1 MAADGEGFVERAGR
15 RGGRRLPEPAADR
28 RAAYAAAFGLRL
40 RHPGKSAA
48 TTLSVGQR
56 QAFAR
61 GFAMAGVSGLTA
73 PELMI
78 GITGLLGV
86 AVFGAI
92 LIFRVWL
99 YAVGS
104 RSGELTAADD
114 WVPAEGDDWPVYTLL
129 IALKDEAETAPQLA
143 AALRALDY
151 PAGRLDLKLLIETGD
166 ETTRFAL
173 QRERWPDGAELLI
186 VPPGLPRTKPRALN
200 YGLARA
206 QGEFV
211 VVYDAEDRPHP
222 DHLKAA
228 VRTFR
233 TAGAGLACVQ
243 APLAGDGAYG
253 WIAGQWAL
261 EYAVQFRRLLPGQA
275 RLGLSLALGGTSNH
289 FRRAALEGAGGWDAW
304 NVTEDADLGLRLAR
318 AGLRVGMIAP
328 PTREAPPEQLLVWV
342 NQRSRWLKGFVQ
354 TWLVVMR
361 RPREAVRELG
371 LAGFAAMQLTLG
383 AAILSALVH
392 GPWAVWLALALLL
405 PGVGV
410 APAFLMLAAAS
421 YAAGMA
427 MALAAPGKKDWR
439 RLVLAA
445 TLPVYW
451 PLQSIA
457 MGRAIYGLAKCPHFW
472 AKTPH
477 RV

>member
-1 MAADGEGFVERAGR
+1 MAADGEGFFERAGR

-40 RHPGKSAA
+40 RYPGKSAA

-92 LIFRVWL
+92 LLFRIWL
-99 YAVGS
+99 YAAGS
-104 RSGELTAADD
+104 RSGAATAADS
-114 WVPAEGDDWPVYTLL
+114 WAPAEGDDWPVYTLL

-166 ETTRFAL
+166 EATRFAL

-222 DHLKAA
+222 DQLKAA

-233 TAGAGLACVQ
+233 AAGEGLACVQ
-243 APLAGDGAYG
+243 APLVGDGAYG

-275 RLGLSLALGGTSNH
+275 RLGLPLALGGTSNH

-328 PTREAPPEQLLVWV
+328 PTREAPPAQLLVWV

-445 TLPVYW
+445 TLPAYW

-457 MGRAIYGLAKCPHFW
+457 MGRAIYGLARCPHFW

>member
-1 MAADGEGFVERAGR
+1 
-15 RGGRRLPEPAADR
+15 
-28 RAAYAAAFGLRL
+28 
-40 RHPGKSAA
+40 
-48 TTLSVGQR
+48 
-56 QAFAR
+56 
-61 GFAMAGVSGLTA
+61 
-73 PELMI
+73 
-78 GITGLLGV
+78 
-86 AVFGAI
+86 
-92 LIFRVWL
+92 
-99 YAVGS
+99 
-104 RSGELTAADD
+104 
-114 WVPAEGDDWPVYTLL
+114 
-129 IALKDEAETAPQLA
+129 
-143 AALRALDY
+143 
-151 PAGRLDLKLLIETGD
+151 
-166 ETTRFAL
+166 
-173 QRERWPDGAELLI
+173 
-186 VPPGLPRTKPRALN
+186 
-200 YGLARA
+200 
-206 QGEFV
+206 
-211 VVYDAEDRPHP
+211 
-222 DHLKAA
+222 
-228 VRTFR
+228 
-233 TAGAGLACVQ
+233 
-243 APLAGDGAYG
+243 
-253 WIAGQWAL
+253 
-261 EYAVQFRRLLPGQA
+261 VQFRRLLPGQA
-275 RLGLSLALGGTSNH
+275 RLGLPLALGGTSNH

-328 PTREAPPEQLLVWV
+328 PTREAPPAQLLVWV

-392 GPWAVWLALALLL
+392 GPWAVWLVLALLL